1 MALGSYDALEEGR
14 MGRGAVGGQ
23 GRRSRPA
30 VAVLFLASA
39 MAACV
44 LLLIEDRRGGGAS
57 LLTVDTSARA
67 LVSSISMHLLKN
79 GAKMSTAQMSQL
91 IDTWQKNPI
100 MLEVAKSRTQMLAP
114 ASPAHQSELQGESNL
129 CMKKDVIIQKLDQLL
144 KKLGGEELS
153 LNITLGKVQDE
164 WKDALDSWLS
174 AEANYRLRVEQKKE
188 ADEGMKYA
196 QDQYEKYRTANK
208 EAIIHYDNMVA
219 KHASER
225 QELADEEALIREIMR
240 LIGVLHDVNAT
251 DRSIA
256 AGGRDSIKDPET
268 GVSDPYGKYLSQTKA
283 QLVAKIN
290 QLKLLAKQTGVA
302 STSLARITTLPVYSE
317 TEEVAKILKD
327 MLDDIAT
334 RRQVIDESEAE
345 ALKLKEDTHAKLV
358 EWEMKLTNLGK
369 QKDKAKESYEAEQLK
384 REKLSGNEKI
394 LEIKQ
399 KDATEDAKKL
409 IPPYEREIYVI
420 TMIKMK
426 IVDHCNSVTSTS
438 SAS

>member
-1 MALGSYDALEEGR
+1 MA
-14 MGRGAVGGQ
+14 
-23 GRRSRPA
+23 
-30 VAVLFLASA
+30 
-39 MAACV
+39 
-44 LLLIEDRRGGGAS
+44 I
-57 LLTVDTSARA
+57 DTSAKA
-67 LVSSISMHLLKN
+67 LVSSISMHLLKH
-79 GAKMSTAQMSQL
+79 GAKMSAAQVSQL
-91 IDTWQKNPI
+91 IQSWQKNPI

-114 ASPAHQSELQGESNL
+114 AAPAHKSELEGESSL
-129 CMKKDVIIQKLDQLL
+129 CTKQDVIIQKLDQLL

-153 LNITLGKVQDE
+153 LNITLGKVQEE

-196 QDQYEKYRTANK
+196 QDQYEKYRTADK
-208 EAIIHYDNMVA
+208 EAVAHYQHMA
-219 KHASER
+219 EKHAQER
-225 QELADEEALIREIMR
+225 QGLDDEEALIREIMR
-240 LIGVLHDVNAT
+240 MIGVLHDVNAT

-256 AGGRDSIKDPET
+256 AGGRDSIKDSET
-268 GVSDPYGKYLSQTKA
+268 GVSDPYGKYLSKTKA
-283 QLVAKIN
+283 QLMAKIN
-290 QLKLLAKQTGVA
+290 QLKQLAKQTGLS

-317 TEEVAKILKD
+317 TEEVAKILRE
-327 MLDDIAT
+327 MLEDIAS
-334 RRQVIDESEAE
+334 RRKVLDESEAQ
-345 ALKLKEDTHAKLV
+345 ALKLKEDTHAKLI
-358 EWEMKLTNLGK
+358 EWEMKLTDLGK

-426 IVDHCNSVTSTS
+426 IVDHCKNQPTDN
-438 SAS
+438 ASGN